1 MSLLQRIA
9 AATLPLETS
18 LEAPL
23 AAVPAVQALV
33 RHLQTTPVHPVYVP
47 FARFGALHALRVGL
61 AWAQMTKGRGEVGVL
76 ADLLGFLVVA
86 CELASPSCSRPF
98 SCDADA
104 RSCTGGGGTLNSLIA
119 SQPPFWLLSPT
130 PWGLYVAGYALLIP
144 TGLASFIS
152 STAPALPLALFTA
165 VLDGLLRGVAIT
177 LVPALTAGFVPP
189 DARYGWFAPVLLA
202 AVATCGGGWIVQAFG
217 LHKARWTLGRP
228 SVLDGGLLNTLD
240 AWGAALT
247 ALLYLALT
255 GGYASLA
262 PLSSVLASGLPADL
276 KVGEKEKGSGIV
288 SHDTARAIAVVF
300 FTALFAAR
308 ALTSAAVSW
317 RNSLASTAGAE
328 LKRDVDDK
336 ADAEKPS
343 AVVKAGAE
351 PELSVSAP
359 KQRKRKHKKAK
370 SPTP

>member
-9 AATLPLETS
+9 SATLPLEAS

-33 RHLQTTPVHPVYVP
+33 RHLQTTNVHPYVP

-86 CELASPSCSRPF
+86 W
-98 SCDADA
+98 
-104 RSCTGGGGTLNSLIA
+104 GGGTLNSLIA

-130 PWGLYVAGYALLIP
+130 PWGLYVAGYVALIP

-177 LVPALTAGFVPP
+177 LVPALTAGFVSP
-189 DARYGWFAPVLLA
+189 DARYGWFAPVLLS

-217 LHKARWTLGRP
+217 LHKAHWALGRP
-228 SVLDGGLLNTLD
+228 GVLDGGLLNTLD
-240 AWGAALT
+240 VWGAALT

-255 GGYASLA
+255 GGYPSLA
-262 PLSSVLASGLPADL
+262 PLSSALASGLPADL
-276 KVGEKEKGSGIV
+276 KAGEKGSGIV

-300 FTALFAAR
+300 FTTLFAAR

-328 LKRDVDDK
+328 LKRDVDEK

-343 AVVKAGAE
+343 AVLKAGAE
-351 PELSVSAP
+351 PDLSVSAP